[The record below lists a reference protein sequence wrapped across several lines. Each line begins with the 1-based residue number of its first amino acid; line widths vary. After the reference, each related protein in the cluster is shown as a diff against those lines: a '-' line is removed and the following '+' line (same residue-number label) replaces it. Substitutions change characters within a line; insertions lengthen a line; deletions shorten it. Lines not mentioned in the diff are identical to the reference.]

1 MIFKED
7 FEYIKRLNNPWKWIF
22 NVKSETSGYLLNK
35 YDISAYPVQVTVW
48 LDSVNDIPH
57 ALIESV
63 NKEVDLED
71 AKDIWIVVDEIIRN
85 DIANWHEYICNDI
98 YKPDSRWT

>member
-35 YDISAYPVQVTVW
+35 YGAFDYPLRVVVW
-48 LDSVNDIPH
+48 WDSENDIPH
-57 ALIESV
+57 ALIEST
-63 NKEVDLED
+63 NKKVDLED
-71 AKDIWIVVDEIIRN
+71 AIDIWIAVDEIIIN
-85 DIANWHEYICNDI
+85 DIENWDEYICNDVH
-98 YKPDSRWT
+98 KPDSRWF

>member
-1 MIFKED
+1 MIYKED
-7 FEYIKRLNNPWKWIF
+7 FEYIKRINTPQKWVF

-35 YDISAYPVQVTVW
+35 YNFYAYPVQVTVW
-48 LDSVNDIPH
+48 FDSGNDIPH
-57 ALIESV
+57 ILIESI

-71 AKDIWIVVDEIIRN
+71 AKDIWIAVDEIIRN
-85 DIANWHEYICNDI
+85 DIVNWHEYICNDV